1 MSNAN
6 ESALRFTPVIIAA
19 GVFTIAYMLA
29 ATIAAFATGN
39 GEFVFYIIVMCVL
52 IAAVALV
59 HLRVRLSTGAIWAL
73 SIWGAMHMAG
83 GLLPLPES
91 WPINGDIRVLY
102 SLWIIPAS
110 TPGEGYLKYDQ
121 IVHAYGFGVATWVC
135 WQALCAAVDRN
146 LRPTLGLMVLCA
158 AAGLGF
164 GALNEVVE
172 FIATRLGPTNVGGYD
187 NTGWDLVS
195 NTVGVVVAAVAIYL
209 TARTTRHTR
218 GGVSGER

>member
-1 MSNAN
+1 MSNTN
-6 ESALRFTPVIIAA
+6 ESTLRFTPAIIAA
-19 GVFTIAYMLA
+19 VVFTIAYMLA

-39 GEFVFYIIVMCVL
+39 REFVFYIIVMCVL
-52 IAAVALV
+52 IAAIGMV

-83 GLLPLPES
+83 GLLPLPEA

-102 SLWIIPAS
+102 SLWVIPAS

-146 LRPTLGLMVLCA
+146 LRPTVGLMVLCA

-195 NTVGVVVAAVAIYL
+195 NTVGVVVAAAAIYL

-218 GGVSGER
+218 GGVSGVR